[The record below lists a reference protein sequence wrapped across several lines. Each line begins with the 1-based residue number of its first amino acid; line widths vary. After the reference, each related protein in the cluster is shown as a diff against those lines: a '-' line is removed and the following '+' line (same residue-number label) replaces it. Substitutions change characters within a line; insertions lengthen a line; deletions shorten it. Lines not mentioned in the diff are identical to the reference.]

1 MPDHNHMVP
10 LIGGPLCGESM
21 TIQGTNLPNSLP
33 MYYENKFYTYN
44 LSIIEKSDYTE
55 VFYEF
60 SNEIQEV
67 VDKRR

>member
-1 MPDHNHMVP
+1 MSDHNHMVP

-44 LSIIEKSDYTE
+44 LNIIEKSNYTE
-55 VFYEF
+55 IFYEF
-60 SNEIQEV
+60 ANEIQEV